1 MRCRRFTHVRSEFER
16 KQKKD
21 QLVQVI
27 LKRAETP
34 SGTRMNKRS
43 RNLLLLSLVLILCF
57 AAGAWAATGGSVSGT
72 VTDQTG
78 GVIPDTTVTALNLD
92 TAVQQ
97 STKTNINGFYA
108 FTNIPVG
115 RYEIEILREGFKPYK
130 RTGLVIDVN
139 AELRVDIGLT
149 MGEQSEEMVVS
160 DTGVHVETESSQ
172 MGEVVTGKEIVTVA
186 LNGRSYTDLL
196 ALQPGIV
203 PMSTQQPNSI
213 VMAGAQVAIAP
224 SGDLNPGNQ
233 SISGQ
238 REDANGFLVNGGDVK
253 EMMNGGT
260 SIVPNLDSISE
271 FRVLTNN
278 FDAEYGNY
286 SGGIVNVVT
295 KSGTNQL
302 HGSGF
307 EFLRNTDLDAK
318 NFFSPERNVFQQNQF
333 GGTVG
338 GPIKKN
344 KVFFFGDYQGTRT
357 NEGIDTGLIPVPSLA
372 DRTGNFSDRS
382 KSFTTTQT
390 LNGQQFTVP
399 TRVSGSNLASILSP
413 LPGAVSAGEPYYFY
427 AGEHVP
433 IDPSNPAT
441 FSATYAADCIS
452 SSDCV
457 FPDAVIPKSL
467 WSAPATNLL
476 QYIPKPNVGD
486 AKFSTGS
493 QAKRVRDDKTSF
505 RADLNSDHWG
515 SLSAYYFFDD
525 YRLDNPYP
533 TGQGGASVPGF
544 NALTL
549 GRAQLVNLGD
559 TKTFGAT
566 TVNELRVSY
575 MRSANNVGQPVG
587 GVGPSLISQGFAA
600 PNDPANPGGI
610 FPLAPSIVGIENVVF
625 DSFVMGTPI
634 TNLRQWNNTYS
645 VSDNL
650 SKVFGTH
657 ALRTGVEVSLQQVN
671 VNPNATFNGSFA
683 FFGTETGSDFTDFLI
698 GVASNYNQADSQ
710 SYYPRHKYVSG
721 FAQDSWAIKPNL
733 TLNYGLRW
741 ELMQYWSEKYNQE
754 PVQVLGQQSKVYPTA
769 PAGLVYPTDAGVPT
783 TLVPQR
789 NKFSPRLG
797 LAYSPSRME
806 GLWGKVLGGP
816 GRTSIRAG
824 YGIYYSEI
832 QGNLLAFDE
841 PQPPYGLSY
850 TSPAP
855 PLFATPFASASDGNV
870 HVQPFPLVFP
880 PLNATVNHPNPNID
894 FTPFFPQAGMTA
906 PKTTNTYPY
915 NENYFLSI
923 ERQLTGNTVL
933 SFSYVGSQAHHLILV
948 HSNNPGDP
956 ALCLQLSQPSAV
968 MSGTATCGPFA
979 EDATYTTAAGKTIN
993 GTRGPF
999 GGPQFSN
1006 NGYEDSIGNSSY
1018 NSFEANVRHSGS
1030 GLTFQIGYTYSKSID
1045 QGSSLADIA
1054 NPFNFAATRA
1064 LSAFDLKHNL
1074 VASYEYQLPF
1084 ERLFHRATLL
1094 AKGWSISG
1102 ITRISSGFPV
1112 TISADGDNSLMGSIP
1127 NGVNLHSLDLPD
1139 FTPGPLN
1146 LNHHPQNGLSYF
1158 NTSLFTPNVRGTPG
1172 TASRRFFYGP
1182 GTFNSD
1188 LALLKSFRLNESKAV
1203 EFRLETFNT
1212 FNHTQF
1218 FGPAAVNG
1226 DKSSSLFGQVVNA
1239 APPRLMQ
1246 AALKFTF

>member
-1 MRCRRFTHVRSEFER
+1 MGLSTHLERDGCDFSGRILFCLPPAKARRVR
-16 KQKKD
+16 
-21 QLVQVI
+21 
-27 LKRAETP
+27 
-34 SGTRMNKRS
+34 
-43 RNLLLLSLVLILCF
+43 LLLMLSLISCLAIAVR
-57 AAGAWAATGGSVSGT
+57 ADTVGSISGT

-92 TAVQQ
+92 TTVVQT
-97 STKTNINGFYA
+97 TKTNGNGFYN
-108 FTNIPVG
+108 FTALPVG
-115 RYEIEILREGFKPYK
+115 RYEIEILREGFNPYK

-139 AELRVDIGLT
+139 SQLRADVGLS
-149 MGEQSEEMVVS
+149 MGEQKEEVVVS
-160 DTGVHVETESSQ
+160 DTAAHVETESSQ
-172 MGEVVTGKEIVTVA
+172 MGEVVSGKEIVAVA

-260 SIVPNLDSISE
+260 SIVPDLDSIAE

-302 HGSGF
+302 HGSAF
-307 EFLRNTDLDAK
+307 DFLRNTDLDAK
-318 NFFSPERNVFQQNQF
+318 NFFSPERDIFRQNQF

-338 GPIKKN
+338 GPIKKE
-344 KVFFFGDYQGTRT
+344 KIFFFADYQGTRT
-357 NEGIDTGLIPVPSLA
+357 NEGVDTGLIPVPSIAERSGILGA
-372 DRTGNFSDRS
+372 LTG
-382 KSFTTTQT
+382 T
-390 LNGQQFTVP
+390 
-399 TRVSGSNLASILSP
+399 VSGPHIASILSQELGRP
-413 LPGAVSAGEPYYFY
+413 VSAGDSY
-427 AGEHVP
+427 
-433 IDPSNPAT
+433 ST
-441 FSATYAADCIS
+441 
-452 SSDCV
+452 V
-457 FPDAVIPKSL
+457 FPGGVIPQQA
-467 WSAPATNLL
+467 WSEPAKNLL
-476 QYIPKPNVGD
+476 QYIPKPNIGGST
-486 AKFSTGS
+486 FSTGS
-493 QAKRVRDDKTSF
+493 QSKKLRDDKTSF
-505 RADLNSDHWG
+505 RADLNSNRWG
-515 SLSAYYFFDD
+515 MLSAYYYFDD
-525 YRLDNPYP
+525 YKLDNPYP

-559 TKTFGAT
+559 TKTFGPT
-566 TVNELRVSY
+566 TVNEIHLSY

-587 GVGPSLISQGFAA
+587 GVGPSLTSQGFAA

-610 FPLAPSIVGIENVVF
+610 FPLAPSIVGVENVVF

-634 TNLRQWNNTYS
+634 TNLKQWNDTYS
-645 VSDNL
+645 ASDTL

-657 ALRTGVEVSLQQVN
+657 TLRAGVEVSLQQVN
-671 VNPNATFNGSFA
+671 VDPNATFNGSFA
-683 FFGTETGSDFTDFLI
+683 FFGSETGSDFADFLI

-721 FAQDSWAIKPNL
+721 FAQDSWRIKPNL

-754 PVQVLGQQSKVYPTA
+754 PVHVLGQQSKVYPTA

-789 NKFSPRLG
+789 NKFSPRIG
-797 LAYSPSRME
+797 LAFSPNRAD
-806 GLWGKVLGGP
+806 GLLGKLLGGS
-816 GRTSIRAG
+816 GGTSIRAG

-850 TSPAP
+850 TSPGP
-855 PLFATPFASASDGNV
+855 PLFATPLVSASDGNV

-880 PLNATVNHPNPNID
+880 PLNASVNHPNPNLD
-894 FTPFFPQAGMTA
+894 FSPFFPQAGMTS

-915 NENYFLSI
+915 NENYFVSI

-956 ALCLQLSQPSAV
+956 ALCLRLSQQSAV
-968 MSGTATCGPFA
+968 KPGTATCGPFA
-979 EDATYTTAAGKTIN
+979 EDATYITAGGQTIN

-999 GGPQFSN
+999 GGPAFSN
-1006 NGYEDSIGNSSY
+1006 NAWEDSIGNSSY
-1018 NSFEANVRHSGS
+1018 NSFQANVRHAGN
-1030 GLTFQIGYTYSKSID
+1030 GFTLQVGYTYSKSID

-1054 NPFNFAATRA
+1054 NPFDFRATRA

-1084 ERLFHRATLL
+1084 EKLFHRTDLL
-1094 AKGWSISG
+1094 TKGWSISG

-1127 NGVNLHSLDLPD
+1127 NGVNNHSLDLPD
-1139 FTPGPLN
+1139 FSGSSLSTNRDFKKN
-1146 LNHHPQNGLSYF
+1146 LVYF
-1158 NTSLFTPNVRGTPG
+1158 DTSRFTPN
-1172 TASRRFFYGP
+1172 SRRLFYGT
-1182 GTFNSD
+1182 GMFNFD
-1188 LALLKSFRLNESKAV
+1188 LALLKSFRLSESRAL
-1203 EFRLETFNT
+1203 EFRVETFNT

-1226 DKSSSLFGQVVNA
+1226 DISSSLFGHVVNA

-1246 AALKFTF
+1246 LALKFAF